1 MAAKGRHGRD
11 GVDVKSLAYML
22 PPAQQTHITEE
33 YVSSPPALVI
43 VDETGAV
50 WTLGFEQIT
59 GPRGEYAFP
68 VCRNGVP
75 VGEYASRIER
85 RGGKIRIFTTNGFKR
100 WTGRSFL

>member
-1 MAAKGRHGRD
+1 MIDLSYMRPHG
-11 GVDVKSLAYML
+11 L
-22 PPAQQTHITEE
+22 QTHITEE
-33 YVSSPPALVI
+33 YVSSPPALII

-68 VCRNGVP
+68 VLRNGLP

-85 RGGKIRIFTTNGFKR
+85 RGGKIRIFTANGFKR
-100 WTGRSFL
+100 WSGRSFV